1 MVDSVN
7 KWKEHFQAMA
17 KGKLP
22 LDDMYVLNQ
31 KGRGLSNGRG
41 RLVYKVNQTGGNN
54 VPIVSPVAQG
64 LDQARSKIRQSQSY
78 KGRSTS
84 VRRHSKVRK
93 RRSKVRNRVRK
104 RRVGRPRRKRSNS
117 KHSKKKLKKRTST
130 KKVKRRRS
138 KKDIFG

>member
-84 VRRHSKVRK
+84 RRRHSKVRK
-93 RRSKVRNRVRK
+93 RRSKVRNRIRK
-104 RRVGRPRRKRSNS
+104 RRVGRPRRKRSNG
-117 KHSKKKLKKRTST
+117 KHSKKLKKRTTT